1 MTEAEVSL
9 FAADDLARAQA
20 LIRTCT
26 SRGWRL
32 ATAESCTGGLVAAL
46 LTEVAGSSAV
56 IDRGFVTYSND
67 AKVQLL
73 GVSQEI
79 LDRHGA
85 VSPETAREMA
95 RGAVAR
101 SRADCAV
108 SITGIAGPG
117 GGSDGK
123 PVGLVHFGLAL
134 RGDGTIRHVERRFG
148 STGRG
153 QVRLAAMRQALTMI
167 EEGLAAS
174 PLQPVP

>member
-1 MTEAEVSL
+1 MTESEVSL

-26 SRGWRL
+26 LRGWRL

-73 GVSQEI
+73 GVSQET

-134 RGDGTIRHVERRFG
+134 RDRNPLHTERRFG
-148 STGRG
+148 SIGRG
-153 QVRLAAMRQALTMI
+153 QVRLAAMRQALTLI